1 MEGNVRP
8 MERNIM
14 HELIEWKNLQKNRM
28 PLLLYGVRQVGKTY
42 ILREFGDR
50 YFKNT
55 IYINFERMRIV
66 AGYFDGE
73 LNPDRIIHLLEEYFE
88 QKIVPEETLLIFD
101 EIQECERALTALKY
115 FCEDAPE
122 YHIAAAGSLLGVA
135 INRKK
140 YSFPVGKVIIKTLY
154 PLRFDEFLNALG
166 QKHLIGLIKEH
177 FDQMIEMP
185 EEIHQ
190 ELLYW
195 YERYL
200 YIGGMPAAVNQY
212 MERESF
218 INVPEVQN
226 LIINAYIAD
235 IAKYTSDSESTKIRN
250 SFLSIPAQ
258 LAKENKKFQ
267 YKLIRKGATAGL
279 FGDSIAWLVF
289 AGVVLSCD
297 RIARAEIPLA
307 AFKDVSAFKLYM
319 SDIGLL
325 SSFTGILWENIVKN
339 QLSDLYKGALAENY
353 VAQTLKASG
362 YELYYWTSDSPT
374 AEVDFL
380 IQKKGKIL
388 PIEVKS
394 GKNVS
399 SKSLKHFQKI
409 YEPEKVI
416 RLSEKNFGTDGNV
429 FAIPLYAVFCI

>member
-1 MEGNVRP
+1 
-8 MERNIM
+8 MERNM
-14 HELIEWKNLQKNRM
+14 MQELIAWKNTQKNRM

-55 IYINFERMRIV
+55 IYINFERMKIV
-66 AGYFDGE
+66 AAYFDGE

-88 QKIVPEETLLIFD
+88 QKIIPEETLLIFD

-115 FCEDAPE
+115 FCEEAPE

-140 YSFPVGKVIIKTLY
+140 YSFPVGKVLIKTLY

-177 FDQMIEMP
+177 FEQMLEMP

-226 LIINAYIAD
+226 LILNAYIAD
-235 IAKYTSDSESTKIRN
+235 MAKYTSDNESTKIRN
-250 SFLSIPAQ
+250 AFLSMPAQ

-297 RIARAEIPLA
+297 KITRAEIPLA

-319 SDIGLL
+319 SDVGLL

-353 VAQTLKASG
+353 VAQTLNASG
-362 YELYYWTSDSPT
+362 YELYYWTSDSPA

-399 SKSLKHFQKI
+399 AKSLKHFQKI
-409 YEPEKVI
+409 YEPKKVI

-429 FAIPLYAVFCI
+429 FAVPLYAVFCI

>member
-1 MEGNVRP
+1 MKGYGRN

-14 HELIEWKNLQKNRM
+14 QELIAWKNMQKNRM

-50 YFKNT
+50 YYKNT
-55 IYINFERMRIV
+55 VYINFERMKIV

-73 LNPDRIIHLLEEYFE
+73 LNPDRIIRLLEEYFE
-88 QKIVPEETLLIFD
+88 QKIIPEETLLIFD
-101 EIQECERALTALKY
+101 EIQDCERALTALKY
-115 FCEDAPE
+115 FCEETPE
-122 YHIAAAGSLLGVA
+122 YHITAAGSLLGVA

-166 QKHLIGLIKEH
+166 QKNLVSLIKEH
-177 FDQMIEMP
+177 FEQMMEMP

-226 LIINAYIAD
+226 LILNAYIAD
-235 IAKYTSDSESTKIRN
+235 MAKYTCDSESTKIRN
-250 SFLSIPAQ
+250 AFLSIPAQ

-307 AFKDVSAFKLYM
+307 AFKDVAAFKLYM
-319 SDIGLL
+319 SDVGLL
-325 SSFTGILWENIVKN
+325 SSFTGILWENIAKN
-339 QLSDLYKGALAENY
+339 QLSDMYRGALAENY
-353 VAQTLKASG
+353 AAQTLKASG
-362 YELYYWTSDSPT
+362 YELYYWTSDSPA

-380 IQKKGKIL
+380 IQKNGEIV
-388 PIEVKS
+388 PIEIKS

-399 SKSLKHFQKI
+399 AKSLKHFQKLH
-409 YEPEKVI
+409 EPKKVI

>member
-1 MEGNVRP
+1 MKGYGRN

-14 HELIEWKNLQKNRM
+14 QELIAWKNMQKNRM

-50 YFKNT
+50 YYKNT
-55 IYINFERMRIV
+55 VYINFERMKIV

-73 LNPDRIIHLLEEYFE
+73 LNPDRIIRLLEEYFE
-88 QKIVPEETLLIFD
+88 QKIIPEETLLIFD
-101 EIQECERALTALKY
+101 EIQDCERALTALKY
-115 FCEDAPE
+115 FCEETPE
-122 YHIAAAGSLLGVA
+122 YHITAAGSLLGVA

-166 QKHLIGLIKEH
+166 QKNLVSLIKEH
-177 FDQMIEMP
+177 FEQMMEMP

-226 LIINAYIAD
+226 LILNAYIAD
-235 IAKYTSDSESTKIRN
+235 MAKYTCDSESTKIRN
-250 SFLSIPAQ
+250 AFLSIPAQ

-307 AFKDVSAFKLYM
+307 AFKDVAAFKLYM
-319 SDIGLL
+319 SDVGLL
-325 SSFTGILWENIVKN
+325 SSFTGILWENIAKN
-339 QLSDLYKGALAENY
+339 QLSDMYRGALAENY
-353 VAQTLKASG
+353 AAQTLKASG
-362 YELYYWTSDSPT
+362 YELYYWTSDSPA

-380 IQKKGKIL
+380 IQKNGEIV

-399 SKSLKHFQKI
+399 AKSLKHFQKLH
-409 YEPEKVI
+409 EPKKVI

-429 FAIPLYAVFCI
+429 FAVPLYAVFCI

>member
-1 MEGNVRP
+1 M
-8 MERNIM
+8 MQ
-14 HELIEWKNLQKNRM
+14 ELIAWKNIQKNRM

-55 IYINFERMRIV
+55 IYINFERMKIV
-66 AGYFDGE
+66 AAYFDGE

-115 FCEDAPE
+115 FCEEAPE

-140 YSFPVGKVIIKTLY
+140 YSFPVGKVMIKTLY

-166 QKHLIGLIKEH
+166 QKHLVSLIQEH
-177 FDQMIEMP
+177 FEQMLEMP

-226 LIINAYIAD
+226 LILNAYIAD
-235 IAKYTSDSESTKIRN
+235 MAKYTSDNESTKIRN
-250 SFLSIPAQ
+250 AFLSMPAQ

-289 AGVVLSCD
+289 AGVVLSCAK
-297 RIARAEIPLA
+297 ITRAEIPLA

-319 SDIGLL
+319 SDVGLL

-353 VAQTLKASG
+353 VAQTLNASG
-362 YELYYWTSDSPT
+362 YELYYWTSDSPA

-399 SKSLKHFQKI
+399 AKSLKHFQKM
-409 YEPEKVI
+409 YEPKKVI

-429 FAIPLYAVFCI
+429 FAVPLYAVFCI